1 MTAAVDQKCARP
13 ERDTMTSEPARCRL
27 PARSRLVWQR
37 WVRFLLF
44 TACSAL
50 ASPAVGQTQPT
61 VGQAGKDVPWVPTP
75 DVLVD
80 MMLEMAAVTPD
91 DRVIDLGSGDG
102 RLVIAA
108 ATLGARAIGV
118 ELDKSLVELS
128 RQRAAEAG
136 VTDRTEFLATDLFTF
151 DLSTA
156 SVITMFLLPDINYR
170 LRPTLFELTPDTRIV
185 SNTWDLSGSDED
197 PDAPGWT
204 PDRTVVLDPCP
215 TWCTSLLWIVPAKVE
230 GTWRLGEGELQLEQH
245 FQEVSGGLR
254 TDAGTTQI
262 EDGRLNG
269 STITFR
275 VGDTHYRGRVD
286 HPDQSDQDSRM
297 TMSGVARH
305 PDGTEDWQA
314 TRVR

>member
-1 MTAAVDQKCARP
+1 MS
-13 ERDTMTSEPARCRL
+13 ERARCRL
-27 PARSRLVWQR
+27 LAGSRLVWQR
-37 WVRFLLF
+37 CLLFLLF
-44 TACSAL
+44 TACSVL

-61 VGQAGKDVPWVPTP
+61 VGQEGKDVPWVPTP

-80 MMLEMAAVTPD
+80 MMLKMAAVRPD

-108 ATLGARAIGV
+108 AKLGARAVGV
-118 ELDKSLVELS
+118 ELDESLVELS

-136 VTDRTEFLATDLFTF
+136 VTDMTEFLTTDLFTF

-156 SVITMFLLPDINYR
+156 SVITMFLLPDINHR
-170 LRPTLFELTPDTRIV
+170 LRPTLFGLTPDTRIV
-185 SNTWDLSGSDED
+185 SNTWDLSGSDEN
-197 PDAPGWT
+197 PDAPGWA

-230 GTWRLGEGELQLEQH
+230 GTWLLGEGELRLEQH
-245 FQEVSGGLR
+245 FQEVSGRLR
-254 TDAGTTQI
+254 TDAGTARI

-269 STITFR
+269 SVITFR
-275 VGDTHYRGRVD
+275 VGDTRYSGQVD
-286 HPDQSDQDSRM
+286 HQDQNDQDSRT
-297 TMSGVARH
+297 TMSGVARR
-305 PDGTEDWQA
+305 PDGTENWLA